1 MPPKDLIDDLST
13 ALYNAH
19 LDPDEVFNI
28 CIGVSNEW
36 NYDMKYGQN
45 MKSRCEC
52 FSTRYI
58 SERTVPMV
66 HKSLK
71 EVLNPQP
78 IASKVLLRLLEFIDR
93 VDVCSQRGESRPDFV
108 AEDGSD
114 IFPPAGDPDE
124 LWWLAELSR
133 RKHEEGM
140 AKDLLLEDGG
150 SSSSDESDSQKQKK
164 KSDDETDV
172 SDDFSDTA
180 GDTIQS
186 NEASSSQGP
195 MLPLT
200 RGTYDSQSSF

>member
-1 MPPKDLIDDLST
+1 
-13 ALYNAH
+13 
-19 LDPDEVFNI
+19 
-28 CIGVSNEW
+28 
-36 NYDMKYGQN
+36 
-45 MKSRCEC
+45 
-52 FSTRYI
+52 
-58 SERTVPMV
+58 
-66 HKSLK
+66 
-71 EVLNPQP
+71 
-78 IASKVLLRLLEFIDR
+78 
-93 VDVCSQRGESRPDFV
+93 
-108 AEDGSD
+108 
-114 IFPPAGDPDE
+114 
-124 LWWLAELSR
+124 
-133 RKHEEGM
+133 M

>member
-1 MPPKDLIDDLST
+1 LPPKDLIVDLST
-13 ALYNAH
+13 ALHNAH

-36 NYDMKYGQN
+36 NYDMNNVY
-45 MKSRCEC
+45 MKSRCER

-124 LWWLAELSR
+124 LWWLTELSR